1 MEKLDFI
8 IWFLSQERNS
18 PILFIGMVLSAL
30 ATFVSFAS
38 GNIILGWILVVIIA
52 TFFLTLVVYSFLK
65 ILKKQYTEFQKQ
77 TQRTK
82 P

>member
-8 IWFLSQERNS
+8 IWFLTQDRNA

-30 ATFVSFAS
+30 ATLVSFAS

-52 TFFLTLVVYSFLK
+52 TFFLTLVVYSLLK
-65 ILKKQYTEFQKQ
+65 ILKKQYIEFQKQ